1 MKSILLIAT
10 LISSNTTITAYQS
23 LKAQTDSSP
32 FFTSTGE
39 RVRSGGVAVS
49 RDLLCGAC
57 KKLHRPCKH
66 PEYDKKLHYAQWLY
80 IREVGYLKI
89 NDVMGDYTTQ
99 RVNGR
104 KVRIPIRNHID
115 VWVGGLAEEK
125 AFHKK
130 WKGQTVEL
138 YKVKEI
144 Q

>member
-1 MKSILLIAT
+1 M
-10 LISSNTTITAYQS
+10 
-23 LKAQTDSSP
+23 
-32 FFTSTGE
+32 
-39 RVRSGGVAVS
+39 S

-57 KKLHRPCKH
+57 RKLHKRCVH
-66 PEYDKKLHYAQWLY
+66 PDVYKRVHYGDWLY
-80 IREVGYLKI
+80 IREVGFLRV

-104 KVRIPIRNHID
+104 KKRIPIRNHID

-138 YKVKEI
+138 YRVKEL
-144 Q
+144 QNAAP

>member
-1 MKSILLIAT
+1 M
-10 LISSNTTITAYQS
+10 TAYQS
-23 LKAQTDSSP
+23 VPKQTDSSP
-32 FFTSTGE
+32 FYTSTGE

-57 KKLHRPCKH
+57 RKLHKRCVH
-66 PEYDKKLHYAQWLY
+66 PDVYKRVHYGDWLY
-80 IREVGYLKI
+80 IREVGFLRV

-104 KVRIPIRNHID
+104 KKRIPIRNHID

-138 YKVKEI
+138 YKVKET
-144 Q
+144 QNAAP